1 MNQIWKELCITLR
14 PERFANNQMRLVING
29 KITEDPGVIAEA
41 FVDFF
46 KKKVDDLVIAV
57 KSDPNFDPLEPLR
70 EKYENSDLKFSF
82 KPVD

>member
-1 MNQIWKELCITLR
+1 M
-14 PERFANNQMRLVING
+14 
-29 KITEDPGVIAEA
+29 IAEA

-57 KSDPNFDPLEPLR
+57 KSDPNFDQLEPLR

-82 KPVD
+82 KPVEFGYTNSD